1 MPIPPRTTLILSLLV
16 LCLALVI
23 TGVGSTKTPAFASA
37 DKGAKSTCTTTT
49 DAQLVT
55 AVQEKI
61 KADKRFDG
69 QWKHINVSSLNRV
82 ITMNGW
88 TKGTVQVKA
97 LLGFARTTPCVRKT
111 VSKLTPQLRVGCSV
125 GQKQCGDICIDRNEQ
140 CNLIGEV
147 GGPPQ

>member
-1 MPIPPRTTLILSLLV
+1 MPIPPRTTLIFPLSLL
-16 LCLALVI
+16 CIALAV
-23 TGVGSTKTPAFASA
+23 TGVGSTKTPA
-37 DKGAKSTCTTTT
+37 GTPAKNPCDATT

-69 QWKHINVSSLNRV
+69 QWKHINVSSTNRIV
-82 ITMNGW
+82 IINGW
-88 TKGTVQVKA
+88 AKGKDQVNA
-97 LLGFARTTPCVRKT
+97 LINFGRTTKCVRK
-111 VSKLTPQLRVGCSV
+111 VISKLTPHIRVGCDV